1 MAPREGLRKMRLGRA
16 ALFAAGASVLL
27 MFSVAVRTTDSIKE
41 GLSFLWPVSFCL
53 QRLPHLRDRHEAPAL
68 RRSARSSQFHG
79 GGGGGDS
86 LAVPF
91 TAAGASLVAV
101 GLLRAQGARA
111 RTGTLRRALED
122 EGKLG
127 KATPA
132 RPTGPM
138 SGQAEKVNE
147 EKMSEGAVEELERK
161 MLGSAEAG
169 NFEEA
174 AKHNKQ
180 LLSAQLDDEGSV
192 LTANVK
198 FYEAF
203 NKRDL
208 VSMKKCWY
216 NVPFAQCIHPYEQDY
231 HHHTGYTDICSSF
244 ERVFKQSKMET
255 QMSFDQVKVNVRGGT
270 AIVTCRERLLGKNYR
285 INLRVSHIFRKSA
298 DDRWKMLHRH
308 ASKPPGD
315 SPGLEA
321 DEESFQQ
328 FQKVMR
334 AAQNLGLGG
343 NSIVIRAPFFTP
355 EHDGEDD
362 GPFGIGGNMT
372 PVPVEQVDDDLDAG
386 SDSDSDLEEELYVD
400 PEEDEVYDAR
410 EAIGG
415 LRRLADE
422 GVLTREEKVLLLAE
436 MSDNPKENMAERAY
450 ALLLRDVSPEDAE
463 AAWQDFADL
472 LSLQVKRLDKS
483 KSGRQRQAKEGAP
496 DKS

>member
-1 MAPREGLRKMRLGRA
+1 
-16 ALFAAGASVLL
+16 
-27 MFSVAVRTTDSIKE
+27 
-41 GLSFLWPVSFCL
+41 
-53 QRLPHLRDRHEAPAL
+53 
-68 RRSARSSQFHG
+68 
-79 GGGGGDS
+79 
-86 LAVPF
+86 
-91 TAAGASLVAV
+91 
-101 GLLRAQGARA
+101 
-111 RTGTLRRALED
+111 
-122 EGKLG
+122 
-127 KATPA
+127 
-132 RPTGPM
+132 
-138 SGQAEKVNE
+138 
-147 EKMSEGAVEELERK
+147 
-161 MLGSAEAG
+161 
-169 NFEEA
+169 
-174 AKHNKQ
+174 
-180 LLSAQLDDEGSV
+180 
-192 LTANVK
+192 
-198 FYEAF
+198 
-203 NKRDL
+203 
-208 VSMKKCWY
+208 MKKCWY

-285 INLRVSHIFRKSA
+285 RRDPPKCAVGEHFCE
-298 DDRWKMLHRH
+298 H

-400 PEEDEVYDAR
+400 PEEDEV
-410 EAIGG
+410 
-415 LRRLADE
+415 RLADE

-436 MSDNPKENMAERAY
+436 MSDNPKDDENMAERAY

>member
-1 MAPREGLRKMRLGRA
+1 MPL
-16 ALFAAGASVLL
+16 
-27 MFSVAVRTTDSIKE
+27 
-41 GLSFLWPVSFCL
+41 
-53 QRLPHLRDRHEAPAL
+53 
-68 RRSARSSQFHG
+68 
-79 GGGGGDS
+79 
-86 LAVPF
+86 

-101 GLLRAQGARA
+101 GVLRARGPRA
-111 RTGTLRRALED
+111 RTGMLRRALED

-127 KATPA
+127 KAMA
-132 RPTGPM
+132 EGKL
-138 SGQAEKVNE
+138 EKVNE

-161 MLGSAEAG
+161 MLSSAEAG
-169 NFEEA
+169 KFEEA

-203 NKRDL
+203 NKRNL
-208 VSMKKCWY
+208 PAMKKCWY
-216 NVPFAQCIHPYEQDY
+216 NVPFAQCIHPYDEDGHQ
-231 HHHTGYTDICSSF
+231 HTGYTDICSSF
-244 ERVFKQSKMET
+244 ERVFKESKMQT
-255 QMSFDQVKVNVRGGT
+255 QVSFDKVKVNVRGGT
-270 AIVTCRERLLGKNYR
+270 AIVTCLERLVGKNYR
-285 INLRVSHIFRKSA
+285 ITLRVSHIFRKSA

-308 ASKPPGD
+308 ASKPPGE
-315 SPGLEA
+315 SSGLEA

-355 EHDGEDD
+355 EHEGEDD

-372 PVPVEQVDDDLDAG
+372 PVPVEQDDDLDEG
-386 SDSDSDLEEELYVD
+386 SDSDSDLENELYVD
-400 PEEDEVYDAR
+400 PDEDEVYDAR

-415 LRRLADE
+415 LRKLEIE

-450 ALLLRDVSPEDAE
+450 TLLLRDVNPEDYE

-472 LSLQVKRLDKS
+472 LSLQVKRLDKG
-483 KSGRQRQAKEGAP
+483 KSGRKRQAKEGVP

>member
-1 MAPREGLRKMRLGRA
+1 MAPRQGLGKMRLGSA
-16 ALFAAGASVLL
+16 ALVAAGASVLL
-27 MFSVAVRTTDSIKE
+27 MCSVAVRTTDSVKE

-53 QRLPHLRDRHEAPAL
+53 QRLPHLSDRHEAPAL
-68 RRSARSSQFHG
+68 RRSARSSQVQG
-79 GGGGGDS
+79 GS
-86 LAVPF
+86 LAVPL

-101 GLLRAQGARA
+101 GVLRARGPRA
-111 RTGTLRRALED
+111 RTGMLRRALED

-127 KATPA
+127 KAMA
-132 RPTGPM
+132 EGKL
-138 SGQAEKVNE
+138 EKVNE

-161 MLGSAEAG
+161 MLSSAEAG
-169 NFEEA
+169 KFEEA

-203 NKRDL
+203 NKRNL
-208 VSMKKCWY
+208 PAMKKCWY
-216 NVPFAQCIHPYEQDY
+216 NVPFAQCIHPYDEDGHQ
-231 HHHTGYTDICSSF
+231 HTGYTDICSSF
-244 ERVFKQSKMET
+244 ERVFKESKMQT
-255 QMSFDQVKVNVRGGT
+255 QVSFDKVKVNVRGGT
-270 AIVTCRERLLGKNYR
+270 AIVTCLERLVGKNYR
-285 INLRVSHIFRKSA
+285 ITLRVSHIFRKSA

-308 ASKPPGD
+308 ASKPPGE
-315 SPGLEA
+315 SSGLEA

-355 EHDGEDD
+355 EHEGEDD

-372 PVPVEQVDDDLDAG
+372 PVPVEQDDDLDEG
-386 SDSDSDLEEELYVD
+386 SDSDSDLENELYVD
-400 PEEDEVYDAR
+400 PDEDEVYDAR

-415 LRRLADE
+415 LRKLEIE

-450 ALLLRDVSPEDAE
+450 TLLLRDVNPEDYE

-472 LSLQVKRLDKS
+472 LSLQVKRLDKG
-483 KSGRQRQAKEGAP
+483 KSGRKRQAKEGVP